1 MTGDR
6 LWRIHYEWYIT
17 GDVHCQKSLFCTA
30 ALFHYISLWLTSPF
44 LQTLVMSMQP
54 ISLFFCSQL
63 FEPCSLSSDGLY
75 LFPIPS
81 VGNRYKPFEESLS
94 LWLTSPFLQ
103 TIINNYMWQCPQL
116 VEPCSLQ
123 VYICSRFQA
132 QSGLVF
138 ESESK
143 DSTCSWFSIFLCAN
157 NFSSL

>member
-1 MTGDR
+1 MIDYGG
-6 LWRIHYEWYIT
+6 YIT
-17 GDVHCQKSLFCTA
+17 NDTFLEMYIAKNLSS
-30 ALFHYISLWLTSPF
+30 ALLLSSITYLSNIPLPS
-44 LQTLVMSMQP
+44 LQTLIMSMQP
-54 ISLFFCSQL
+54 ISLSSALTQL

-75 LFPIPS
+75 LFPIPF

-143 DSTCSWFSIFLCAN
+143 DSTCS
-157 NFSSL
+157 